1 MTKYKGTFHAKIKLS
16 PAKLRNNGIASEK
29 DNKWILSPGKRFL
42 FYVSPS
48 TGTVLFASPAP
59 VEY

>member
-16 PAKLRNNGIASEK
+16 TAKLRDNGIASEM